1 MEVVLAH
8 VPEAVVVAHEAD
20 PGLVLA
26 LIRAP
31 VPAPDLGTVVDAL
44 DPVLTLVTV
53 VMLVDTVGET
63 ITATRTTTTTT
74 TIEAV
79 ATSSEVVSSTA
90 DVAGTITITTTTTV
104 VDTITAHTTIV
115 LTTTIT
121 IKVSNFFSSRNML
134 LIKSF
139 IFLLKDTTIGVVL
152 TTIEVATVVDT
163 GSRGCSAHIH
173 AVGVVA
179 ALVATP
185 VVGLVQG
192 ASQGADLVA
201 VKIVVTV
208 VKQVPDK
215 INNSNKVETMIA
227 ALRIGVSLALLLVRT
242 NLLLLPNQRLLH
254 LCRLYR
260 PLQKDVE
267 WAENGT
273 IVPMKKKIW
282 YRLDASKADAFFF
295 RFLKSLFQTFSL
307 FFFTFLT
314 TKKFNKKQG

>member
-63 ITATRTTTTTT
+63 ITATRTTTTTTT

-139 IFLLKDTTIGVVL
+139 IFLLKDTTTGVVL

-227 ALRIGVSLALLLVRT
+227 ALRIGVSLALLVRT

-307 FFFTFLT
+307 FFYI
-314 TKKFNKKQG
+314 FNY